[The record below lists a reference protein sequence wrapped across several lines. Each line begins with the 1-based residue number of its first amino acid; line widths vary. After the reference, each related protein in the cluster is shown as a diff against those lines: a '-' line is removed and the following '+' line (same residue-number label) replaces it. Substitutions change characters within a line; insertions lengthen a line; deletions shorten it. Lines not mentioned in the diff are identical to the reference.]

1 MLQLPAQVR
10 ILVAIKPLDFR
21 KGVDSIAAYCKY
33 QLQQDPYCGVVYAF
47 RNKSGTA
54 VKIFS
59 FDGCGIYL
67 VIRRFSRG
75 KLAWWPNSIDQGLQ
89 PLAAQQ
95 LAVILAQGNPR
106 HAAFPEDWRKIG

>member
-10 ILVAIKPLDFR
+10 ILVAINPLDFR
-21 KGVDSIAAYCKY
+21 KGIDSIASYCKY
-33 QLQQDPYCGVVYAF
+33 QLQSDPYSGALFAF

-54 VKIFS
+54 VKILS
-59 FDGCGIYL
+59 FDGVGMYL

-75 KLAWWPNSIDQGLQ
+75 KLAWWPSSSDQPLQ
-89 PLAAQQ
+89 PLAAQH

-106 HAAFPEDWRKIG
+106 HAAFPEDWRHVG

>member
-10 ILVAIKPLDFR
+10 ILVAIHPLDFR
-21 KGVDSIAAYCKY
+21 KGIDSIVSYCKY
-33 QLQQDPYCGVVYAF
+33 QLHSNPYSGVLFAF

-54 VKIFS
+54 VKILA

-75 KLAWWPNSIDQGLQ
+75 KLAWWPHSIDQPLQ
-89 PLAAQQ
+89 PMAAQQ
-95 LAVILAQGNPR
+95 FAVLLAQGNPML
-106 HAAFPEDWRKIG
+106 AAFPQDWRKIS

>member
-10 ILVAIKPLDFR
+10 ILIAVKHLDFR
-21 KGVDSIAAYCKY
+21 KGIDSIASYCKY
-33 QLQQDPYCGVVYAF
+33 QLEHDPYSGVLFAF
-47 RNKSGTA
+47 RNKAGTA
-54 VKIFS
+54 VKILT

-75 KLAWWPNSIDQGLQ
+75 KLAWWPQSTDQPLQ

-95 LAVILAQGNPR
+95 LAVILAQGNPMF
-106 HAAFPEDWRKIG
+106 AAFPEDWRHVG

>member
-1 MLQLPAQVR
+1 MIQLTPQMK

-21 KGVDSIAAYCKY
+21 KGADSIAAYCKY
-33 QLQQDPYCGVVYAF
+33 QLEHEPYSGALFAF
-47 RNKSGTA
+47 RNKAGTA

-67 VIRRFSRG
+67 VIRRFSSG
-75 KLAWWPNSIDQGLQ
+75 KLAWWPQNADQGLQ

-95 LAVILAQGNPR
+95 LAVILAQGNPKF
-106 HAAFPEDWRKIG
+106 AAFPEDWRKIS